1 MRNILVAVQY
11 ILSGEMCTCIVDENE
26 WIFIHNLRGR
36 LNALNCLRSCFVNLM
51 LMIKSVFTLVRK
63 LLRGER

>member
-36 LNALNCLRSCFVNLM
+36 LNALHELFEILFCESDVND
-51 LMIKSVFTLVRK
+51 
-63 LLRGER
+63 

>member
-11 ILSGEMCTCIVDENE
+11 NLSGEMCTCIVDENE

-51 LMIKSVFTLVRK
+51 LMIKCF
-63 LLRGER
+63 